1 MEIAPFETEHFFAK
15 YEFNTP
21 YQLCNSDCE
30 SVTISELLKMAGVSL
45 EELGKQSL
53 AYTESQGHPDL
64 RRLIAATYETVAED
78 DVVLLNSPIEG
89 IYLAARAALEPE
101 DEVIVLSPAY
111 DALIHLFEHVV
122 GRAHVKK
129 WEFEKGSAGWEL
141 DLTRLESMLT
151 TNTKMVV
158 VNFPHNPTGFLP
170 SHSFLQQLTEKLQS
184 RNILLFADEMYHGL
198 VHGGREPVPSSADL
212 HAPAI
217 ILSGLSK
224 TYGLPGLRTGWLVI
238 KDHVLK
244 QRVINWKFYTSIC
257 PPGPTE
263 FLAIAALRVHE
274 QLRRA
279 SLQTIENNLN
289 IADRFFER
297 WRQLFEWHRPT
308 AGSTALVKMN
318 VASVSHL
325 IDPLASS
332 QGVLIQ
338 SGKTLGADDQHL
350 RMGFGRAKFND
361 ALQRFEHWLTEE
373 VATAK

>member
-1 MEIAPFETEHFFAK
+1 M
-15 YEFNTP
+15 
-21 YQLCNSDCE
+21 
-30 SVTISELLKMAGVSL
+30 
-45 EELGKQSL
+45 
-53 AYTESQGHPDL
+53 
-64 RRLIAATYETVAED
+64 
-78 DVVLLNSPIEG
+78 
-89 IYLAARAALEPE
+89 
-101 DEVIVLSPAY
+101 
-111 DALIHLFEHVV
+111 
-122 GRAHVKK
+122 
-129 WEFEKGSAGWEL
+129 
-141 DLTRLESMLT
+141 
-151 TNTKMVV
+151 
-158 VNFPHNPTGFLP
+158 
-170 SHSFLQQLTEKLQS
+170 
-184 RNILLFADEMYHGL
+184 
-198 VHGGREPVPSSADL
+198 
-212 HAPAI
+212 
-217 ILSGLSK
+217 
-224 TYGLPGLRTGWLVI
+224 
-238 KDHVLK
+238 K